1 MKPQW
6 RTERGS
12 SGRPSQM
19 SNEIQP
25 LGLRDVVDALSEDID
40 SLRNSFWIA
49 ISNLLRGLYA

>member
-1 MKPQW
+1 
-6 RTERGS
+6 
-12 SGRPSQM
+12 M